1 MITVTKNTQNA
12 KVAAEAAALAAAAA
26 AKKSL
31 TTTSPEMRAALQER
45 IEKGEFKVRDGKEGM
60 LTQADFFTLLTKEL
74 ASQDPTK
81 PVDNN
86 EMISQ
91 MTAFSTTDGVSRLN
105 DSFNSF
111 ASSMT
116 SSQAL
121 QASSLVGRSVLVEDN
136 VFGMSEGEAVKGK
149 LVSDKPASSVNIY
162 VENIAGEVIQTVP
175 VGNVA
180 AGGFTFTWDG
190 QTAKG
195 EPAAEGAYRFR
206 IVGMVDGK
214 AAEIEAM
221 TFRKV
226 DSVTL
231 AGAGGSII
239 LNLNGGSSMALADVV
254 EIADGDS

>member
-1 MITVTKNTQNA
+1 MTSVTNTNPLDGIRWQ
-12 KVAAEAAALAAAAA
+12 KEEYKEAEQD
-26 AKKSL
+26 K
-31 TTTSPEMRAALQER
+31 
-45 IEKGEFKVRDGKEGM
+45 GM
-60 LTQADFFTLLTKEL
+60 LTQADFFALLTQEL
-74 ASQDPTK
+74 ANQDPTK

-105 DSFNSF
+105 DSFDSF
-111 ASSMT
+111 AGSMT

-136 VFGMSEGEAVKGK
+136 VFGMEEGERVKGK
-149 LVSDKPASSVNIY
+149 LVTDSAASNVNIY
-162 VENIAGEVIQTVP
+162 VENIAGEIIQTVP
-175 VGNVA
+175 VGSVA
-180 AGGFTFTWDG
+180 AGGITFTWDG
-190 QTAKG
+190 QTDKG
-195 EPAAEGAYRFR
+195 EPAPEGAYRFR
-206 IVGMVDGK
+206 IVGLVEGQ